1 MIEFEK
7 PAIERI
13 ESTDDYGK
21 FVLSP
26 LERGYGITLG
36 NSLRRIMLSSLPGAA
51 PTSVK
56 IEGVEHEFST
66 VPGVVEDVTDII
78 LNLKKLVLRMESE
91 EEAET
96 LRLRASEKGEVTA
109 QEFTVSGN
117 VEVLNPD
124 LHIATL
130 SENGK
135 LEMEVTVEKGR
146 GYVSAEENKDD
157 EEHVIGVIPIDSS
170 FSPIERVNF
179 NVEDVRV
186 GKVTGLDKLTLE
198 LDTDGSITPEE
209 AISLSA
215 KVLDEHL
222 DLLINL
228 NEEITDVDLMVEK
241 EEEEKDQILETTIEE
256 LDLSVRSS
264 NCLKR
269 AGINDVEELVEQ
281 TEDDLM
287 KVRNLGKKSLQEIK
301 DKLAELDLSLKR
313 PEI

>member
-13 ESTDDYGK
+13 ESTDTYGK
-21 FVLSP
+21 FAITP

-36 NSLRRIMLSSLPGAA
+36 NSLRRIMLSSLPGTA

-66 VPGVVEDVTDII
+66 ISGVVEDVTDIV
-78 LNLKKLVLRMESE
+78 LNLKELVLRMESE
-91 EEAET
+91 EPEI
-96 LRLRASEKGEVTA
+96 LRLNASGEGEVTA
-109 QEFTVSGN
+109 DEFTVSGN
-117 VEVLNPD
+117 IEILNPD
-124 LHIATL
+124 QHIATL
-130 SENGK
+130 SDDGQ
-135 LEMEVTVEKGR
+135 LDMEVTVENGR

-157 EEHVIGVIPIDSS
+157 EEHVIGVIPMDSS
-170 FSPIERVNF
+170 FSPIKRVNF
-179 NVEDVRV
+179 DVEDVWV
-186 GKVTGLDKLTLE
+186 GNRTDLDKLVLE
-198 LDTDGSITPEE
+198 INTDGSLTPEE
-209 AISLSA
+209 AISLAA

-241 EEEEKDQILETTIEE
+241 EEEEKDKVLETTIEE

-269 AGINDVEELVEQ
+269 AGIDNVEELTEQ

-301 DKLAELDLSLKR
+301 DKLDELDLSLKK

>member
-13 ESTDDYGK
+13 ESTDTYGK
-21 FVLSP
+21 FAITP

-36 NSLRRIMLSSLPGAA
+36 NSLRRIMLSSLPGTA

-66 VPGVVEDVTDII
+66 ISGVVEDVTDIV
-78 LNLKKLVLRMESE
+78 LNLKELVLRMESE
-91 EEAET
+91 EPEI
-96 LRLRASEKGEVTA
+96 LRLNASGEGEVTA
-109 QEFTVSGN
+109 DEFSVSGDI
-117 VEVLNPD
+117 EILNPD
-124 LHIATL
+124 QHIATL
-130 SENGK
+130 SDDGQ
-135 LEMEVTVEKGR
+135 LDMEVTVENGR

-157 EEHVIGVIPIDSS
+157 EEHVIGVIPMDSS
-170 FSPIERVNF
+170 FSPIKRVNF
-179 NVEDVRV
+179 DVEDVWV
-186 GKVTGLDKLTLE
+186 GNRTDLDKLVLE
-198 LDTDGSITPEE
+198 VNTDGSLTPEE
-209 AISLSA
+209 AVSLAA

-241 EEEEKDQILETTIEE
+241 EEEEKDKVLETTIEE
-256 LDLSVRSS
+256 LDLSVRLS
-264 NCLKR
+264 NCFKR
-269 AGINDVEELVEQ
+269 AGIDNVEELTEQ

-313 PEI
+313 SEI